1 MTPHALTRLFHRPL
15 FRSANSVMSAPGSLA
30 ARGRAEAKAVLEPV
44 TLTSW
49 SGACAPNL
57 CNRALDALEG
67 GKIVFLPCLAF
78 ELTER
83 ERRFLNPATSDG
95 KSKNISFD
103 PHTRTVS
110 GTSLSGSEREEL
122 AALLDRF
129 GAQSHS
135 LVATLFPQYR
145 AHLSRGRAS
154 LRPARIGERKTS
166 YRKDDT
172 RLHTDAFSSQPVQGR
187 RILRVFSNVDPA
199 GTPRV
204 WRVGEG
210 FAVSAQRFLPRRPR
224 ALPGTA
230 TLLQAL
236 GITKGRRTAY
246 DRMMLTLHDRAKADV
261 EWQRTAVRA
270 EFAFP
275 AGSTWIVYTDRV
287 IHAAITGQHAL
298 EQTFYLP
305 IAAMADP
312 EQSPLRILE
321 SRLGESLLY

>member
-1 MTPHALTRLFHRPL
+1 MAPRFDAFPQPL
-15 FRSANSVMSAPGSLA
+15 FPSANTAVSTPGSVPA
-30 ARGRAEAKAVLEPV
+30 QVRADAKAVLEPV

-49 SGACAPNL
+49 SCECTPTL
-57 CNRALDALEG
+57 CNRTLDALERG
-67 GKIVFLPCLAF
+67 RIVFLPCLAF
-78 ELTER
+78 ELKER
-83 ERRFLNPATSDG
+83 ERRLLSPAMSDG
-95 KSKNISFD
+95 KAKNISFD
-103 PHTRTVS
+103 PQTHSVS
-110 GTSLSGSEREEL
+110 GTSLSGSEREDL
-122 AALLDRF
+122 GALLERF
-129 GAQSHS
+129 GAQSHALLAS
-135 LVATLFPQYR
+135 LFPRYR
-145 AHLSRGRAS
+145 THLKRGRAS
-154 LRPARIGERKTS
+154 LRPARIGERKSS

-187 RILRVFSNVDPA
+187 RILRVFSNIDPA
-199 GTPRV
+199 GKERV
-204 WRVGEG
+204 WRVGETFG
-210 FAVSAQRFLPRRPR
+210 VCAQRFLPRRSH

-246 DRMMLTLHDRAKADV
+246 DRMMLALHNRAKADI
-261 EWQRTAVRA
+261 EWQRMAIRA

-287 IHAAITGQHAL
+287 LHAAIAGQHAL

-321 SRLGESLLY
+321 SLAGRSLLH